1 MGGAGDATRV
11 VHVVTRFA
19 RGGSE
24 RRLLD
29 ALAVPGEHHVI
40 AGADSAPEK
49 LRTLADRC
57 EVTVSRHLAREVHP
71 VHDARALTDLLRSFR
86 RLRPDVVHTHQSK
99 AGLLGRVAA
108 AATGVP
114 VTYHSA
120 SMASFGPGF
129 SPAASRAYELAERLS
144 ARYVDRY
151 LVVGQDLCGRLAA
164 AGIPASRMTVV
175 RSSIDVAGFPS
186 GGWVE
191 RAAAREALGVAADA
205 PVVAFVGSLEPR
217 KGIDR
222 LPAIL
227 SRATTAHRPVTLLV
241 AGDGPQRAELEAID
255 LPEVDLRVLGHV
267 DDVARVLHAADVLA
281 LPSAAEGLPQVL
293 VQAAMCGTPFVAYD
307 VDGVRELLALGAQG
321 AAVPFGDEAAL
332 GAALLDALDPAG
344 ARHPLD
350 RSTWC
355 EWDRAV
361 VGERYADIYR
371 GDLAQR
377 APRPLAARARQ
388 VA

>member
-1 MGGAGDATRV
+1 MDEADDATRV

-49 LRTLADRC
+49 LRALGDRC
-57 EVTVSRHLAREVHP
+57 EVTTSRHLVRPVHP
-71 VHDARALTDLLRSFR
+71 VHDARALAELVRSFR

-144 ARYVDRY
+144 SRYVDRY
-151 LVVGQDLCGRLAA
+151 LVVGKDLCGRLAA

-175 RSSIDVAGFPS
+175 RSSIDVDAFPT

-191 RAAAREALGVAADA
+191 RAAAREALGRAGEGQH
-205 PVVAFVGSLEPR
+205 VGCVQ
-217 KGIDR
+217 
-222 LPAIL
+222 
-227 SRATTAHRPVTLLV
+227 H
-241 AGDGPQRAELEAID
+241 AGDV
-255 LPEVDLRVLGHV
+255 VDV
-267 DDVARVLHAADVLA
+267 
-281 LPSAAEGLPQVL
+281 SE
-293 VQAAMCGTPFVAYD
+293 
-307 VDGVRELLALGAQG
+307 
-321 AAVPFGDEAAL
+321 
-332 GAALLDALDPAG
+332 
-344 ARHPLD
+344 HP
-350 RSTWC
+350 
-355 EWDRAV
+355 
-361 VGERYADIYR
+361 
-371 GDLAQR
+371 
-377 APRPLAARARQ
+377 
-388 VA
+388 